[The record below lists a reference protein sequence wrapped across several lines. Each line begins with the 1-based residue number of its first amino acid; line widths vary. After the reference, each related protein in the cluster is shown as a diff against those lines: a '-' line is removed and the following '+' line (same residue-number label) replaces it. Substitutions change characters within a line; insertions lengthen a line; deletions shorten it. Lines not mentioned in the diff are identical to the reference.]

1 MKKEAFGMKTDR
13 LADENRTPQPAAKKP
28 YEAPVLKDWGTLQDM
43 TLANGPIGKKDGG
56 KGLVSRTR

>member
-1 MKKEAFGMKTDR
+1 MKTDR